1 MLYWKME
8 KTSLP
13 FWQKVKGKIAQ
24 SKIFKHIF
32 SAPLVKQYVCLSI
45 SVCTDY
51 GHLMKNKSKK
61 SENLDRCGRQNML
74 GP

>member
-45 SVCTDY
+45 SVCIVASADTSFICLWRD
-51 GHLMKNKSKK
+51 
-61 SENLDRCGRQNML
+61 
-74 GP
+74 